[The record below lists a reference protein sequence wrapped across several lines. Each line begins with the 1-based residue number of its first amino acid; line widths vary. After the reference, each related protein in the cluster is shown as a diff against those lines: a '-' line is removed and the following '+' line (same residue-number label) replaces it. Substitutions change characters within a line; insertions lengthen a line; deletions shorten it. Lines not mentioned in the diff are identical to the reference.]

1 MASRMVLTMNRSIQ
15 SGFVAVACLILASC
29 NSSTNGPSTRQS
41 AATAPSASAAPEIIV
56 APPVI
61 PPRAFKLTDYGAVG
75 DGATVNTA
83 AFTKAIADIQ
93 KAGGGK
99 LVVPAGVFVTLPFA
113 LTSNMELHLDGGARI
128 KAPETF
134 ADYGMPDPA
143 KATQDEV
150 FQASRALRPL
160 ISGDGLN
167 DVAITG
173 DGWIDGSG
181 AIWWI
186 WSDKAARRY
195 PAGRLQYFRPR
206 LIFLRNCHRVH
217 VQGVT
222 LTNSPSYH
230 LVPSRCEDVLIEG
243 LRIVAPSDAP
253 NTDAIDP
260 SGARII
266 IRNCEIDTGDD
277 NVAFNSPVR
286 DALVENLTCLHGHGI
301 SIGSPTVGGVHHI
314 IVRHC
319 TFDGGDNGIRIKSVR
334 GRGGLTDDIL
344 YSDIQMKNVN
354 RAIDIN
360 MLYNGNANTKTD
372 VGPRQANGN
381 TRNVP
386 QVRDVTIE
394 HVTIT
399 RAVNAGRILGLPEF
413 PATNITLSDV
423 SIDADS
429 GLWIQDADAVTMKNV
444 KLNIAAGPAL
454 QTDNAKVIWAK

>member
-1 MASRMVLTMNRSIQ
+1 MELTMKRSIQ
-15 SGFVAVACLILASC
+15 SSLVAIAALVLTFC
-29 NSSTNGPSTRQS
+29 NSLTNARPSTQS
-41 AATAPSASAAPEIIV
+41 ALAPPASAPGVSSADEIIV

-61 PPRAFKLTDYGAVG
+61 PAQTFKLTDYGAVG

-93 KAGGGK
+93 KAGGGT

-113 LTSNMELHLDGGARI
+113 LTSHMELHLDGGAHI

-143 KATQDEV
+143 KATQSEV

-160 ISGDGLN
+160 ISGDNLT

-195 PAGRLQYFRPR
+195 PAGRLVYPLRPR
-206 LIFLRNCHRVH
+206 LILLRNCHRVH

-222 LTNSPSYH
+222 LTNAPSYH
-230 LVPSRCEDVLIEG
+230 LVPNRCEDVLIEG
-243 LRIVAPSDAP
+243 IRIVAPSDAP

-334 GRGGLTDDIL
+334 GRGGLTDDIH

-354 RAIDIN
+354 RPIDIN

-381 TRNVP
+381 
-386 QVRDVTIE
+386 DVTIKN
-394 HVTIT
+394 VTIT

-413 PATNITLSDV
+413 PAHSITLSNV
-423 SIDADS
+423 SISADS
-429 GLWIQDADAVTMKNV
+429 GLFVQDADLVTLKNV
-444 KLNIAAGPAL
+444 TLNIAAGPAL
-454 QTDNAKVIWAK
+454 QTDNANVVQVK